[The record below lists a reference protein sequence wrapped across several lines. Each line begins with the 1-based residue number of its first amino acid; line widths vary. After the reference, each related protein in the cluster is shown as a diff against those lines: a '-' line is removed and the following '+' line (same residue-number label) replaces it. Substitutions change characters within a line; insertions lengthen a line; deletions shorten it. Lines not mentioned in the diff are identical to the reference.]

1 MKVKVFHIRLTKE
14 NLRSDQDNLNNFLD
28 RVTVKKTATELIN
41 GQPNFWS
48 ILVFYDDQ
56 KTEKQENISNKIS
69 ATDESELTDDE
80 KRIFST
86 LKQWRQDKATQLN
99 IPNFMVCHNTELM
112 TIAKVKPQTLDDLS
126 KVKGFGGQKISKFG
140 DDIIAILN
148 SI

>member
-1 MKVKVFHIRLTKE
+1 MKLKVFHIRLTKE
-14 NLRSDQDNLNNFLD
+14 NLQTDQDNLNNFLD
-28 RVTVKKTATELIN
+28 SVIVKKTSTELVN

-48 ILVFYDDQ
+48 ILVFFDEQ
-56 KTEKQENISNKIS
+56 KAEKQEKTSDKIS
-69 ATDESELTDDE
+69 VTDDNELTEDE
-80 KRIFST
+80 KRIFSN

-126 KVKGFGGQKISKFG
+126 KIKGFGGQKIAKFG
-140 DDIIAILN
+140 DDILALLN